1 MSDSKKSDAVGTLRL
16 KAPRHIV
23 LRKTVEDGSIKQ
35 SFSHGRSKNV
45 VVERRRKKLFRS
57 QDEINREG
65 GEEQGWSPKQSTS
78 SLAATVEK
86 RPAGSARPKPQQ
98 ILKPMSDE
106 ERAKFLAEQE
116 LAAKEEAARREQERL
131 DAIEREKVEK
141 ALAKKAEE
149 AAAAAAAA
157 KKAAEEEAAKEQAAK
172 EKEAAK
178 EEKSAKKPDNREDAE
193 QGDDTATDEKGEQNK
208 EAKKSKQ
215 DVLVAKDLASDSP
228 QDKVVDGAGGG
239 DSTSKQESGKP
250 VAARLVEPSAV
261 VAVTEK
267 LADAPVAEEEAN
279 PAKKK
284 KKLSKSQRDE
294 VARSKTEALVAKRLS
309 QLEELRSQ
317 KKILEERA
325 IAQGGEEG
333 QPRKTLK
340 TRVKRKGKNA
350 VTQTNDPVATTGKR
364 RGRSGR
370 GKGGRPLEVVA
381 APPAPVVRDVIIPE
395 VITVGELASRM
406 AVKASEVIKLLFTQG
421 MMVTINEVLDQDT
434 AVLIVE
440 ELGHRPKSVSEAATI
455 DAELAEMEDSKEEL
469 TTRSPVVTVM
479 GHVDHGKTSLLDA
492 IRKTDITSRE
502 FGGITQHIGAYQVK
516 VEGGGSITFIDT
528 PGHAAFTAM
537 RSRGAKMTDIV
548 ILVVAADDGVMP
560 QTIEAIDHSKAAG
573 VPIVVAVNKM
583 DIPAANPDRVMQ
595 QLSDHGLVPEAWGGE
610 TIFCKLSAKT
620 GEGIA
625 ELEELLLLQAEM
637 LNLQV
642 NVNKK
647 ARGAI
652 VEAKLDKGRGSV
664 ATCLVQSGMLRVGD
678 IFVVGLEW
686 GKIRGLVNDR
696 GEQVDEAGPSTPI
709 EIIGLSGVPA
719 AGDELITVPD
729 ERRAREIAAYRQ
741 RTLKEK
747 ERAKTSPSSMDD
759 LFSQIKDG
767 ELEEVNVVI
776 KGDVRGSVEAVSDAL
791 ENIKHDEIRVK
802 VIHTGVGGINES
814 DVMLAMASGALVL
827 GFNVRADAKAREVAK
842 REKIPLSFYTVIYN
856 LIDDITKAMEGKLNP
871 KEREVQLGHAEVR
884 EVFRISKVGN
894 VAGCMVTDGHM
905 TNKSQLRVFRD
916 DVVIY
921 DGRISALRRFKDDVK
936 EVREGMECGISLE
949 KYSDLKSGD
958 VIEAYFVEEIRQL
971 IG

>member
-1 MSDSKKSDAVGTLRL
+1 MSDTKKSEAGGTLRL

-57 QDEINREG
+57 
-65 GEEQGWSPKQSTS
+65 GEEGDKEGTDEKGWTPSPAKS

-86 RPAGSARPKPQQ
+86 RPSDDASRPKRQQ
-98 ILKPMSDE
+98 ILKPMTES
-106 ERAKFLAEQE
+106 ERKSYIAEQKRLVKEEAAQRKAE
-116 LAAKEEAARREQERL
+116 LEAKKKAMAAAKVAEKAAAKRAKEEAEQALQAAEKTEEPQPQKPEVVAEEKPVEAGSAPIPTEVEAQEATVESEPVEAAL
-131 DAIEREKVEK
+131 ATEVSEAKPDVETEATPKTDAPSEALEAEKV
-141 ALAKKAEE
+141 
-149 AAAAAAAA
+149 
-157 KKAAEEEAAKEQAAK
+157 
-172 EKEAAK
+172 
-178 EEKSAKKPDNREDAE
+178 
-193 QGDDTATDEKGEQNK
+193 
-208 EAKKSKQ
+208 
-215 DVLVAKDLASDSP
+215 
-228 QDKVVDGAGGG
+228 
-239 DSTSKQESGKP
+239 
-250 VAARLVEPSAV
+250 AV
-261 VAVTEK
+261 VAPEEAVEEVVEEAS
-267 LADAPVAEEEAN
+267 ADAVDTVAVEVEMEAVKESA
-279 PAKKK
+279 PPKEPK
-284 KKLSKSQRDE
+284 KKLTKSQREE

-309 QLEELRSQ
+309 QLEELREQ
-317 KKILEERA
+317 KRLMEEKTA
-325 IAQGGEEG
+325 AQGVVEG

-350 VTQTNDPVATTGKR
+350 VSQQDDTNKQPQQKR

-370 GKGGRPLEVVA
+370 GRGRQPEVQV

-395 VITVGELASRM
+395 VITVSELAARM

-440 ELGHRPKSVSEAATI
+440 ELGHRPKSISEAATI
-455 DAELAEMEDSKEEL
+455 DAELAETEDKVKEL

-492 IRKTDITSRE
+492 IRKTDVTSRE

-516 VEGGGSITFIDT
+516 MEGGASITFIDT
-528 PGHAAFTAM
+528 PGHAAFTSM

-560 QTIEAIDHSKAAG
+560 QTIEAIHHSKAAG

-583 DIPAANPDRVMQ
+583 DVPAANPDRIMQ
-595 QLSDHGLVPEAWGGE
+595 QLSEHELVPEDWGGD

-642 NVNKK
+642 NATKK

-664 ATCLVQSGMLRVGD
+664 ATCLVQSGLLKVGD

-696 GEQVDEAGPSTPI
+696 GESVEEAGPSTPV

-759 LFSQIKDG
+759 IFSQIKEGD
-767 ELEEVNVVI
+767 LEEVNVVI
-776 KGDVRGSVEAVSDAL
+776 KGDVRGSVEAVAEAL
-791 ENIKHDEIRVK
+791 EKIVHDEIRVK

-814 DVMLAMASGALVL
+814 DVMLSMASGALVL
-827 GFNVRADAKAREVAK
+827 GFNVRADAQARELAK
-842 REKIPLSFYTVIYN
+842 REKISLSFYTVIYD

-871 KEREVQLGHAEVR
+871 KERETQLGHAEVR
-884 EVFRISKVGN
+884 EVFRITKVGN
-894 VAGCMVTDGHM
+894 VAGCMVTDGRL
-905 TNKSQLRVFRD
+905 TNKSRLRVFRD

-921 DGRISALRRFKDDVK
+921 DGQISALRRYKDDVK
-936 EVREGMECGISLE
+936 EVREGMECGISVD
-949 KYSDLKSGD
+949 KYNDLKSGD
-958 VIEAYFVEEIRQL
+958 VIEAYSVEEVRQT